1 MSCDEAVVLQTLHS
15 PPERTP
21 AQLVPVV
28 PHELPQLRLRHVL
41 AVHHLTQQR
50 QILVCTKRDCSF
62 EITHTVLISP
72 HRTTR
77 PSTAGRAVDQRKTFR
92 PRYGPIQRPAG

>member
-1 MSCDEAVVLQTLHS
+1 MTRYEAVIGQAFYA
-15 PPERTP
+15 PPERAP
-21 AQLVPVV
+21 AQLVSVV
-28 PHELPQLRLRHVL
+28 THELPQLRLRNVL

-92 PRYGPIQRPAG
+92 ARYGPIQRL